1 MTMDVTSYTHA
12 VIQDRR
18 RARTAA
24 GVLLAGMLALT
35 ACQTKAP
42 TVSYPSSAPLT
53 QPSWTAPDDPVG
65 LAEDAGLVPYEV
77 EHLTTH
83 LHAHLHVFVDGEP
96 VVVPAGIGIAIGLK
110 GVKDEPTDDGA
121 EHFYSVTTCDVPCLS
136 PLHTHSPDGI
146 LHQESPEANHPPYT
160 LGQFFTEWGLQLDS
174 DCVGEYCKSDAL
186 IHVYLDGKEYVGDP
200 SEIPLTNHLE
210 IAVIIGQPPAEIP
223 FTWTF
228 FDP

>member
-1 MTMDVTSYTHA
+1 MREMRRTTS
-12 VIQDRR
+12 
-18 RARTAA
+18 AA
-24 GVLLAGMLALT
+24 GAAALAGLLT
-35 ACQTKAP
+35 LSACQAKP
-42 TVSYPSSAPLT
+42 PVVSYPSSAPLT
-53 QPSWTAPDDPVG
+53 QPSWTAPADPVA
-65 LAEDAGLVPYEV
+65 LAEEAGLVPYEV

-96 VVVPAGIGIAIGLK
+96 VVVPAGIGIAVGLK
-110 GVKDEPTDDGA
+110 GVKDEPTDDGT

-136 PLHTHSPDGI
+136 PLHTHTPDGLI
-146 LHQESPEANHPPYT
+146 HEESPETNHPPYT
-160 LGQFFTEWGLQLDS
+160 LGQFFTEWGLPLDAN
-174 DCVGEYCKSDAL
+174 CVGEFCKPDAL
-186 IHVYLDGKEYVGDP
+186 IHVYLDGKEHTGDP